1 MRRVPPSLSS
11 TVLLPTRFSPL
22 LLAPVLLALASC
34 ASFGGREAASE
45 TAPAEI
51 PPDAVATTR
60 AGPNGDQV
68 VEYRVAGQL
77 RVVKVIPLRGPPY
90 YLYDRNGDG
99 RIDRDKTVSPVYF
112 KIFEW

>member
-1 MRRVPPSLSS
+1 MSRSRLF
-11 TVLLPTRFSPL
+11 LLC
-22 LLAPVLLALASC
+22 LALCALAAC
-34 ASFGGREAASE
+34 ASHGGSDLAAE
-45 TAPAEI
+45 L
-51 PPDAVATTR
+51 PPDAVATER
-60 AGPNGDQV
+60 AGPDGDRI

-99 RIDRDKTVSPVYF
+99 RIDEEKGISPVYF